1 MAKYKIKVIGLLLK
15 NNKMAEF
22 GELVEETNFSTP
34 VADLVKG
41 GYVSIATQADYK
53 KIKDAEAAKKSE
65 ADYKKIKDAEAAKK
79 SEADKKAKEAQDLLD
94 NEAKELAEQKK
105 KDNEAKELAE
115 QKKKDNEAETQRLKD
130 EEDAA
135 KALLDKK

>member
-65 ADYKKIKDAEAAKK
+65 AD
-79 SEADKKAKEAQDLLD
+79 KKAKEAQDLLD

-105 KDNEAKELAE
+105 KDNEA
-115 QKKKDNEAETQRLKD
+115 EAQRLKD